1 MMQFKGA
8 LLKKVTRPKLADM
21 RVKERLFD
29 NTYVLHLHSL
39 AESYVTSWIFRH
51 NYECIMLCFV
61 ELIITLRYWNQE
73 GLQIFYYDVIK

>member
-29 NTYVLHLHSL
+29 NTY
-39 AESYVTSWIFRH
+39 I
-51 NYECIMLCFV
+51 CIAFALTGRKLCYF
-61 ELIITLRYWNQE
+61 LDIAT
-73 GLQIFYYDVIK
+73 